1 MKNKLSGFVFILV
14 LFSSALAFGQN
25 PYNVEYNEVRG
36 SLKSSDKYKKDFGR
50 YHGFELPLYEG
61 EKANFAVFSS
71 DFNAKLILVDPKG
84 KVYKQSAE
92 ASQGMASILTE
103 IPVSG
108 DWILYV
114 IGRQNDTGQFALRYA
129 FAASNSLNI
138 SQNMDFCSSLN
149 FMIAHAG
156 AHFMMLPA
164 DQLNKSGM
172 EIIGKNGKA
181 EVDEEDGSL
190 SITIYE
196 GADENSAKRSFLDAL
211 SRIENCIGDWK
222 SSDIKVIEKDINEKV
237 TGKIF
242 SEAGNDNGVKVLIK
256 MISIN
261 SSKEE
266 NITSYRILLTV
277 K

>member
-114 IGRQNDTGQFALRYA
+114 IGKQNETGQFALRYA

-149 FMIAHAG
+149 FLIAHAG
-156 AHFMMLPA
+156 AHFMMFPA

-181 EVDEEDGSL
+181 EVDEEEGSL
-190 SITIYE
+190 SIQIYE
-196 GADENSAKRSFLDAL
+196 GADEKSAKRSFLDAL

-222 SSDIKVIEKDINEKV
+222 SSDIKAIGKDINEKV

-242 SEAGNDNGVKVLIK
+242 SEAGNDSGVRVLIK

-261 SSKEE
+261 STKED
-266 NITSYRILLTV
+266 NKTSYRILLTV

>member
-1 MKNKLSGFVFILV
+1 MKNKLSGIVFILV
-14 LFSSALAFGQN
+14 LFTSALAFGQN

-71 DFNAKLILVDPKG
+71 DFNARLILVDPKG

-103 IPVSG
+103 ILVSG
-108 DWILYV
+108 EWILYV
-114 IGRQNDTGQFALRYA
+114 IGKQNDTGQFALRYA

-149 FMIAHAG
+149 FLIAHAG
-156 AHFMMLPA
+156 AHFMMFPA

-172 EIIGKNGKA
+172 EIIGKSGRADVN
-181 EVDEEDGSL
+181 EENGSL
-190 SITIYE
+190 IVTIYE
-196 GADENSAKRSFLDAL
+196 GADENSAKRNFLDAL
-211 SRIENCIGDWK
+211 SRIDNCIGDWK
-222 SSDIKVIEKDINEKV
+222 SSDIKAIGKDINEKV
-237 TGKIF
+237 TGKVF
-242 SEAGNDNGVKVLIK
+242 SQTGNDKGVKVLIE
-256 MISIN
+256 MISAN
-261 SSKEE
+261 SAKEE
-266 NITSYRILLTV
+266 NKTSYRVLLTV